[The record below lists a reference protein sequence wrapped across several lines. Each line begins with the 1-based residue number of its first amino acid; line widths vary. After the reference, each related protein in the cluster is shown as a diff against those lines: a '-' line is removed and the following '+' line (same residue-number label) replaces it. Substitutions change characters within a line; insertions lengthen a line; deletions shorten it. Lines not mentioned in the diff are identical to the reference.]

1 MAIHRNDTQPW
12 FRMARCLCQMR
23 DKRMLVRAGLASNT
37 ICRSPS
43 GWGFFSLCESKASS
57 EFATIR
63 KCSETCANQI
73 GSIKLD
79 RPSLF
84 GFHVCKSAVGPTAKT
99 PSEVKAHRF
108 ASDTAPSHIAL
119 GWKPFFH
126 TNHVM
131 LRRLS
136 W

>member
-108 ASDTAPSHIAL
+108 ASDTAASHIAL
-119 GWKPFFH
+119 GCNGNLFSTPIMSCF
-126 TNHVM
+126 VD
-131 LRRLS
+131 
-136 W
+136 